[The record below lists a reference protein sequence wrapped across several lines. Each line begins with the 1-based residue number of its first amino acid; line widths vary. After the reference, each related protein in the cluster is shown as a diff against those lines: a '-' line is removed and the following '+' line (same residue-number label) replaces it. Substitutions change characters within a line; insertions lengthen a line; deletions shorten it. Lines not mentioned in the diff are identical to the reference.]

1 MAPWLRVPADL
12 PKDQGALSRTQI
24 GDSQLA
30 VTGGPVVLTRFSGL
44 RGCHI
49 HGTQTY
55 IQAKH

>member
-1 MAPWLRVPADL
+1 MAHGLRVPADL

-24 GDSQLA
+24 DSQLA
-30 VTGGPVVLTRFSGL
+30 VTGGPVGLTCFSGL
-44 RGCHI
+44 RGCHT